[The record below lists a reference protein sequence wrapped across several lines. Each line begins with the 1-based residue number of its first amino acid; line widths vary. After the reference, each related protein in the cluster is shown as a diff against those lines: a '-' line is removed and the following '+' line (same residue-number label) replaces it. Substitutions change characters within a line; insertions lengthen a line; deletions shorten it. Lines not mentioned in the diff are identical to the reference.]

1 MKVVLV
7 NRSNIII
14 VVVRAYLSDQLNESS
29 MFKHKHMYHMYLA
42 FFLQHYRQAWDVFK
56 KTSVDI
62 GVAGDENGR
71 PVELPT
77 EDKDSERLSFLKRN
91 GVDAD

>member
-1 MKVVLV
+1 
-7 NRSNIII
+7 
-14 VVVRAYLSDQLNESS
+14 
-29 MFKHKHMYHMYLA
+29 MYLA

-91 GVDAD
+91 GVDADWILETSLKINIPLSLSLSLSVPPLSLSL